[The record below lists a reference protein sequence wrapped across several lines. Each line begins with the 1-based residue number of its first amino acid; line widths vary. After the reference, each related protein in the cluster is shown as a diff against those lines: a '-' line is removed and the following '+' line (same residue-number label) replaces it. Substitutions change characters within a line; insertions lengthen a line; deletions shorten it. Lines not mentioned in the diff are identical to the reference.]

1 MIDNNM
7 TEMTEERIT
16 KEIDFES
23 LHIKIPDIIQKY
35 PLEKQQELFTYL
47 TNLNEHDRKAY
58 EIALHHLG
66 SSFNIYRSNGFKEW
80 KQSLLPVTK

>member
-1 MIDNNM
+1 MN
-7 TEMTEERIT
+7 EMTEELIT

-23 LHIKIPDIIQKY
+23 LQIKVPDIIQKY
-35 PLEKQQELFTYL
+35 PLEKQQELFDYL
-47 TNLNEHDRKAY
+47 TVLNEHDRKAY

>member
-7 TEMTEERIT
+7 TEMTEECIT

-35 PLEKQQELFTYL
+35 PLEKQQELLRYKLKLFL
-47 TNLNEHDRKAY
+47 VWVCVCL
-58 EIALHHLG
+58 
-66 SSFNIYRSNGFKEW
+66 F
-80 KQSLLPVTK
+80 

>member
-1 MIDNNM
+1 M

-23 LHIKIPDIIQKY
+23 LQIKVPDIIQKY
-35 PLEKQQELFTYL
+35 PLEKQQELFDYL
-47 TNLNEHDRKAY
+47 TVLNEHDRKAY

>member
-7 TEMTEERIT
+7 TEMTEECIT
-16 KEIDFES
+16 KD
-23 LHIKIPDIIQKY
+23 IKIPDIIQKY